1 MKEFLKRY
9 WLFILIGVFLV
20 FVVTVYLMIVT
31 SKPQEGGF
39 VYQIN

>member
-1 MKEFLKRY
+1 MKDFLKRY
-9 WLFILIGVFLV
+9 WLFIIGSAFLL
-20 FVVTVYLMIVT
+20 FVITIFLMIVT